1 MIAGKRVP
9 WDNVCF
15 HAQQAAEKTLKAFL
29 VFHGQTP
36 RKTHDCTSLLV
47 DCAKIVSTLSMLE
60 ADCRYVTRFGV
71 APRYPDI
78 APEPTKKQATAAV
91 TAMHH
96 IQVAVLA
103 LLPK

>member
-15 HAQQAAEKTLKAFL
+15 HAQQAAEKILKAFL
-29 VFHGQTP
+29 VYDGQVP
-36 RKTHDCTSLLV
+36 QKTHDCVSLLV
-47 DCAKIVSTLSMLE
+47 DCATINPALSTLE

-78 APEPTKKQATAAV
+78 APEPTKKQAIAAV
-91 TAMHH
+91 AAMHR
-96 IQVAVLA
+96 IRTAVLA